1 MKPSDTD
8 IQELERLLKLFYDG
22 NTTARQ
28 EERLYALA
36 AEAEGETMPT
46 HLQADLRMLRDTGR
60 ARRSVRMARDAGC
73 TEFLDTLT
81 GTAPEPRRR
90 GRKGWWGILGISAA
104 AAAVA
109 ALCFNVS
116 RVSISQVTDTPPA
129 VQLAATSE
137 PYSIPAPTTDIE
149 DVETETEE
157 TVAETETQRHR
168 RAPSPTR
175 RSNDLYTGQREVTD
189 PEEAAR
195 LVRESCM
202 LLSHVL
208 GKASEGREA
217 AITRLETSLTTIP
230 Q

>member
-36 AEAEGETMPT
+36 AEAEGETKPT
-46 HLQADLRMLRDTGR
+46 HLQADLTMLRDTGL
-60 ARRSVRMARDAGC
+60 ARRSVLMARDAGF

-90 GRKGWWGILGISAA
+90 GRKSLWGILGISAA

-116 RVSISQVTDTPPA
+116 RVSIPQVTDTQPA

-137 PYSIPAPTTDIE
+137 PYSIPSPTADRE

-168 RAPSPTR
+168 RAPSPAR
-175 RSNDLYTGQREVTD
+175 RSNDRHVVQREVTD

>member
-46 HLQADLRMLRDTGR
+46 HLQADLTMLRDTGL
-60 ARRSVRMARDAGC
+60 ARRSILMARDAGF

-81 GTAPEPRRR
+81 GTAPEPPARR
-90 GRKGWWGILGISAA
+90 KSLWGILGISAA

-116 RVSISQVTDTPPA
+116 RVSIPQVTDTQPA

-137 PYSIPAPTTDIE
+137 PYSIPSPTADRE

-175 RSNDLYTGQREVTD
+175 RSNDRHVVQREVTD